1 MGLLLGFSIVVGL
14 IWAFVFIRSKPQA
27 ERGWYTSE
35 NGNLTRVYGNDRIT
49 VFGDGRLWKF
59 CIADNG
65 RDDPRPY
72 FSDSYVSQSDAMDEA
87 MLFVTG
93 QSPSRQTNQE
103 NRRSALDDAV
113 PGRLARQFEKLAE
126 IEKTLSFYRNQKNP
140 NTDKLAGFKT
150 KVLKARSSFL
160 LSSADFIASE
170 RVDMNSDE
178 AFTVL
183 GRYDEIIAEIEG
195 LSR

>member
-35 NGNLTRVYGNDRIT
+35 NGNLTRVHGNDRIT
-49 VFGDGRLWKF
+49 VFGDGRSWKF
-59 CIADNG
+59 CIADDG
-65 RDDPRPY
+65 KDDPEPY
-72 FSDSYVSQSDAMDEA
+72 FSDSYLSQSDAMEEA

-93 QSPSRQTNQE
+93 QPSSRQTNQE
-103 NRRSALDDAV
+103 YRRAALDDAL
-113 PGRLARQFEKLAE
+113 PGRLARQIEKLAE

-140 NTDKLAGFKT
+140 NKDKLAGFRS
-150 KVLKARSSFL
+150 KVSKARSSFL
-160 LSSADFIASE
+160 LSSADFIASD
-170 RVDMNSDE
+170 RVEMSRDE
-178 AFTVL
+178 AFAVL
-183 GRYDEIIAEIEG
+183 GRYDEIIEEVEN